1 MLTIYGIGCPKKCH
15 SPLMGEHVVCT
26 MYMVAEINFN
36 RVFMLKMSTLSA
48 HAMWHSVASVVQQTK
63 ENVRREKKNK

>member
-1 MLTIYGIGCPKKCH
+1 
-15 SPLMGEHVVCT
+15 
-26 MYMVAEINFN
+26 MVAKINFN

-63 ENVRREKKNK
+63 ENVGGKEK